1 MNCFLKVS
9 TPELKRACTLAVSM
23 IATSTATEETTYQWC
38 TEATLNNNTSFESV
52 REHIL
57 FKDFAVNHQSYM
69 RAAHLKMM
77 RLLFLCALLLLPAAI
92 VLSEDFEGSADDS
105 DDEDMVQSRNMDF
118 VGGAPPENDNP
129 QESQMT
135 LIIIAVLGTAVAL
148 SVIAIGAVFLMKRQ
162 KLKQQQGIYSVPTE
176 QNQKETI

>member
-1 MNCFLKVS
+1 
-9 TPELKRACTLAVSM
+9 
-23 IATSTATEETTYQWC
+23 
-38 TEATLNNNTSFESV
+38 
-52 REHIL
+52 
-57 FKDFAVNHQSYM
+57 
-69 RAAHLKMM
+69 MM